1 MLHQRVM
8 HAVCPNCAQEVSL
21 TFGETFTLHS
31 QLAADTVEVTRGDCC
46 RFLLMN
52 DATYPWLILVPQRPA
67 LRDFHYL
74 AEADM
79 AATVAE
85 IGTASRALQALFAPA
100 KINVAALG
108 NMVEQLHIHVIA
120 RQTGDAAWPKPV
132 WGVVPAR
139 AYAPAAL
146 SLRVASLREALAAAR

>member
-1 MLHQRVM
+1 M
-8 HAVCPNCAQEVSL
+8 

-67 LRDFHYL
+67 LRDFHDL

-85 IGTASRALQALFAPA
+85 IGTASRALQAL
-100 KINVAALG
+100 
-108 NMVEQLHIHVIA
+108 
-120 RQTGDAAWPKPV
+120 
-132 WGVVPAR
+132 
-139 AYAPAAL
+139 
-146 SLRVASLREALAAAR
+146 S